1 MSLVNYMIYGSYKEI
16 PQEEYYD
23 WFKDAV
29 IITEERCVFSS
40 FCGPHEF
47 STTISKNG
55 MIYELGCG
63 WYVENSKTV
72 EWYGVRKLHIN
83 HNQNGDGI

>member
-1 MSLVNYMIYGSYKEI
+1 MLYGLYKEI

-29 IITEERCVFSS
+29 IITEERCAFSS

-47 STTISKNG
+47 STIISKNG
-55 MIYELGCG
+55 MIYELGWG
-63 WYVENSKTV
+63 WYVESSIL
-72 EWYGVRKLHIN
+72 WYGVRKLHTD